1 MKQDR
6 VFRVVALGNAAGTI
20 TIGNRIIEL
29 TPGKTAIRLQERD
42 LVSGVIFRSV
52 RGKFADSEDSFLF
65 CYTEVDP
72 FSEEFCLSAVAM
84 VTDTGMLPDF
94 QTGYGIAVVD
104 TVQSK
109 GTFSRHR
116 NNVAIGRFRTLGGLQ
131 HGKGVR
137 VISGY
142 TDSEACDQYGRIADT
157 SRQFVTQKQNDDI
170 EVGDTNAFR
179 IRKNS
184 NGFSCSDDGEEISV
198 IGHDF
203 LMRQNENK
211 IFVGFAVAGKVEV
224 SFKRISYRIFL
235 GPALIAPARELS
247 ERIMDYPF
255 ERSLLSRCREASMYF
270 LEHGAFRNGN
280 EIYIP
285 DGLYEP
291 DQSLFFKEDA
301 VALKAEHPGKVILSG
316 RKIKEKI
323 SLFLLSGDSCIIDG
337 IIFQDSLSSGLY
349 ICGNHNRIHRCE
361 ALRNGDT
368 GFLICALPETEKDK
382 WPRGNIMESCV
393 SHDNCDTAYCNA
405 DGFGAKLRVGEG
417 NAFFNCVAHH
427 NVDDGFDLFTKS
439 NFGFTG
445 KITLKDCKAFDNGKL
460 SDGSFARV
468 QEGSGFKLGGERIGI
483 AHNVI
488 HCKAWG
494 NNGKGI
500 DRNSNP
506 YPVFTGCHSWRNGVM
521 DGKIKKMARNILR
534 RYKAMKPN
542 RRNILF
548 IIPSL
553 SGGGAERV
561 TVNLANSLCGKF
573 NVSIAYYIDSE
584 TKYPVDRRVN
594 LVCFP
599 GKHFVLSGKADLF
612 YRVGRCI
619 FGVHDALCI
628 RRIKK
633 NLETDVC
640 VSMLDYPNML
650 NALSGSCHLVMS
662 ERNDPEKKGR
672 SYWESENFCFQRAD
686 AVVFQTEKVK
696 KMFSAEIQ
704 QKGTVIINPVDVS
717 IRASGR
723 NVHKIVTVGRLNRQ
737 KNHALLL
744 CSFAEFRKD
753 HPEYELFIY
762 GDGPE
767 KANLIDLA
775 KKHEIENQVHFEGYC
790 SDIHERIKDAEFF
803 VLSSDFEGL
812 PNALMEAMAMGLP
825 CISTACTGAEELI
838 TDGKTGLL
846 VPVGDEENLWKAM
859 EKLSESEE
867 LRKNLSLNAL
877 SFAAS
882 YTSEKVAEK
891 WEKVFVKHEK
901 SH

>member
-1 MKQDR
+1 MKQERD
-6 VFRVVALGNAAGTI
+6 FQVVALGNSAGTV
-20 TIGNRIIEL
+20 TIGNRIMEL
-29 TPGKTAIRLQERD
+29 APGKPAIRLQERE
-42 LVSGVIFRSV
+42 LESGVIFRSV

-72 FSEEFCLSAVAM
+72 FSEEFSLSTVAT

-116 NNVAIGRFRTLGGLQ
+116 NHVAAGRFRTLGGLQ

-170 EVGDTNAFR
+170 ETGDTNSFN

-184 NGFSCSDDGEEISV
+184 EGFLCSVDGEKILA
-198 IGHDF
+198 IGHDY
-203 LMRQNENK
+203 LMRQNGK
-211 IFVGFAVAGKVEV
+211 KLFVGFAVAGKVEV
-224 SFKRISYRIFL
+224 SFKKIAYKVFP
-235 GPALIAPARELS
+235 GPSLIAPAGELS

-255 ERSLLSRCREASMYF
+255 ERSLLSRCQEASIYF

-280 EIYIP
+280 EIRIP

-291 DQSLFFKEDA
+291 DQSLILKEDA

-323 SLFLLSGDSCIIDG
+323 PLFLLSGDSCTIDG
-337 IIFQDSLSSGLY
+337 IIFRGSLSSGLFVY
-349 ICGNHNRIHRCE
+349 GNHNQIYSCE
-361 ALRNGDT
+361 ASRNGDT
-368 GFLICALPETEKDK
+368 GFLICSLPQTEKEK
-382 WPRGNIMESCV
+382 WPRGNILESCV
-393 SHDNCDTAYCNA
+393 SHDNCDTAFCNA
-405 DGFGAKLRVGEG
+405 DGFGAKLRIGDG
-417 NAFFNCVAHH
+417 NVFFDCVAHH
-427 NVDDGFDLFTKS
+427 NVDDGFDLFTKA

-445 KITLKDCKAFDNGKL
+445 KITLKDCKAFENGKL
-460 SDGSFARV
+460 SDGSFARNR
-468 QEGSGFKLGGERIGI
+468 EGSGFKLGGERIGI

-494 NNGKGI
+494 NNGRGI
-500 DRNSNP
+500 DNNTNP
-506 YPVFTGCHSWRNGVM
+506 YPVFTGCRSWGNGVT
-521 DGKIKKMARNILR
+521 DGKIKKIARNVLHHYR
-534 RYKAMKPN
+534 FMKPN
-542 RRNILF
+542 RNNILF

-584 TKYPVDRRVN
+584 IKCPVDRKVN
-594 LVCFP
+594 LVYFP
-599 GKHFVLSGKADLF
+599 GKHFALTGKTDLLH
-612 YRVGRCI
+612 RVCRFV
-619 FGVHDALCI
+619 FGIHDTLCI
-628 RRIKK
+628 RNIKRK
-633 NLETDVC
+633 LETDIC

-650 NALSGSCHLVMS
+650 NALSGSCRLVMS

-672 SYWESENFCFQRAD
+672 GYWKSENFCFQRAD

-696 KMFSAEIQ
+696 RIFSAGIQ
-704 QKGTVIINPVDVS
+704 QKGTVILNPVDIHV
-717 IRASGR
+717 RASGCEA
-723 NVHKIVTVGRLNRQ
+723 HKIVTVGRLNQQ

-744 CSFAEFRKD
+744 CAFAEFWKD
-753 HPEYELFIY
+753 HPEYELFVY
-762 GDGPE
+762 GGGPE
-767 KANLIDLA
+767 KKNLKELA
-775 KKHEIENQVHFEGYC
+775 KKHGIENQVHFEGYC
-790 SDIHERIKDAEFF
+790 MDIHERIKDAEFF

-812 PNALMEAMAMGLP
+812 PNALMEAMAMGIP
-825 CISTACTGAEELI
+825 CVSTACTGAEELI
-838 TDGKTGLL
+838 IDGENGLL
-846 VPVGDEENLWKAM
+846 VPVGDKESLWKAM
-859 EKLSESEE
+859 EKLSESEA
-867 LRKNLSLNAL
+867 LRKTLSMNAL
-877 SFAAS
+877 SCAAS
-882 YTSEKVAEK
+882 FTSEKVAEK
-891 WEKVFVKHEK
+891 WEKVLLNHEK
-901 SH
+901 GY